1 MDNNLIISLSAL
13 ILLTIIII
21 IYVLMNKPKI
31 EKYVDLTNVSNIRKL
46 IYLYKS
52 STDCPNCITF
62 NNTWKTVQVLVIEN
76 PFFYQYKTEQY
87 NIATD
92 TIGIKYATDN
102 NITNVP
108 TIIYVSPEGVNKYMG
123 NNNAIDILSWANS
136 F

>member
-1 MDNNLIISLSAL
+1 MINNLIISLVA
-13 ILLTIIII
+13 IVIITIIII
-21 IYVLMNKPKI
+21 IFVIKNVKI
-31 EKYVDLTNVSNIRKL
+31 EKYIDLTNVNNIRKL
-46 IYLYKS
+46 IYLYKGS
-52 STDCPNCITF
+52 NECPNCITF

-87 NIATD
+87 NISTD
-92 TIGIKYATDN
+92 PIGIKYATDN

>member
-1 MDNNLIISLSAL
+1 MVNNLIISLVAL
-13 ILLTIIII
+13 IIITIIII
-21 IYVLMNKPKI
+21 IFVIQNIKI
-31 EKYVDLTNVSNIRKL
+31 EKYADLTDTNNIRKL
-46 IYLYKS
+46 IYLYKGVNE
-52 STDCPNCITF
+52 CPNCATF

-87 NIATD
+87 NISND
-92 TIGIKYATDN
+92 LIGIKYAKDN